1 MERTNEVMLIVLAKK
16 NPDMYSLAFN
26 NKTEMLNWIT
36 AIKNARSIAPKY
48 GNFDYKSYFLFL
60 VLMAKGPLLIESSSS
75 RTGEEPVDPE
85 ESAFNLKIQKWQ
97 KDLDFLFGKIF
108 KVFYKKTLVDRMK
121 LERNFESYFIEC
133 MKFFDLLQKH
143 LKKFPTRNNN
153 NNEHSGLPST
163 SIKGVKENNRDVEKV
178 FYFFIK
184 KIF

>member
-48 GNFDYKSYFLFL
+48 GNFDYKFYFLFL
-60 VLMAKGPLLIESSSS
+60 VLMAKGPLLIESSSN

-85 ESAFNLKIQKWQ
+85 ESAFNLKLKKWQ

-108 KVFYKKTLVDRMK
+108 KIFLRK
-121 LERNFESYFIEC
+121 NFS
-133 MKFFDLLQKH
+133 
-143 LKKFPTRNNN
+143 R
-153 NNEHSGLPST
+153 
-163 SIKGVKENNRDVEKV
+163 
-178 FYFFIK
+178 
-184 KIF
+184 